1 VRRCWIFLRFRIC
14 WAGWAITNRLRLIA
28 FVGIA
33 LAQFALAVLWLVAV
47 VLVQIFFAV
56 AAGCRRYKP
65 TRALRKIV
73 CAKVCDG

>member
-1 VRRCWIFLRFRIC
+1 
-14 WAGWAITNRLRLIA
+14 LIA

-56 AAGCRRYKP
+56 EAG
-65 TRALRKIV
+65 
-73 CAKVCDG
+73 